1 MRSLF
6 TESPSYSDGAS
17 QSWPRAERLVR
28 DRPRIKFCEGAIIAA
43 VVADLHLDL
52 LLELSWRRHESPNGD
67 VFTRTWLPLL
77 EAGGVGLQICP
88 IYVGIDRQPEGALR
102 EALRQ
107 AAAFH
112 AAVREQPDRVI
123 AVRGRNDLD
132 ALERGGSLGLLLAL
146 EGVEPFGYDPGTADV
161 FVELGLRMASLTW
174 NRRNAFADG
183 AAEDPTG
190 GLSRL
195 GRELVQHLASLGVVL
210 DLAHASAATFR
221 DVLEAAGEA
230 PLLVSHAACRALVD
244 HPRNLDDD
252 QLQELAQRDGLLGV
266 MLQPFVIDPERP
278 TIDRVIDHLEH
289 AAAMMGVEH
298 VALGGDF
305 TARLATVLP
314 PEPPRDDLL
323 LPPGMGLEAAIEGL
337 AGPEDYPALE
347 VALRRRGW
355 SEPDVAAVLS
365 GNALRF
371 LRAALL
377 RSGS

>member
-1 MRSLF
+1 
-6 TESPSYSDGAS
+6 
-17 QSWPRAERLVR
+17 V
-28 DRPRIKFCEGAIIAA
+28 I
-43 VVADLHLDL
+43 ADLHLDL

-77 EAGGVGLQICP
+77 EAGGVGLQVCP
-88 IYVGIDRQPEGALR
+88 IYVGIDRQPEGVLR

-107 AAAFH
+107 VAAFH
-112 AAVREQPDRVI
+112 AAIREQPDRVM
-123 AVRGRNDLD
+123 AVRGRDDLD
-132 ALERGGSLGLLLAL
+132 AVERGGSLGLLLAL
-146 EGVEPFGYDPGTADV
+146 EGVEPFGYEPGAADV

-174 NRRNAFADG
+174 NRRNPFADG
-183 AAEDPTG
+183 AAEEPTG

-195 GRELVQHLASLGVVL
+195 GRELVGRLAGLGVVL

-221 DVLEAAGEA
+221 DVLDAAADA
-230 PLLVSHAACRALVD
+230 PVLVSHAACRALVD
-244 HPRNLDDD
+244 HPRNVDDD

-266 MLQPFVIDPERP
+266 MLQPFVIDSERP

-323 LPPGMGLEAAIEGL
+323 LPPGTGLEAAIEGL

-347 VALRRRGW
+347 AALRRRGW
-355 SEPDVAAVLS
+355 SEPDVAAVQS

-371 LRAALL
+371 LRAALS
-377 RSGS
+377 RSSS